1 MRLLMKITDVAK
13 SFFEAT
19 NLSTFVFNSQD
30 QAIATFK
37 MPIAPQLP
45 TKLANKLL
53 MNISQKISIH
63 MFLRIGSIATFQI
76 DHHKVVVWA
85 TSNMISGNGKY
96 DDKVPLIDFH
106 TFEAQLTLFYLSL
119 TQSTPKFTESQLSL
133 SDFDIIDRPNQEFES
148 FNIHK
153 PSHNGYLA
161 EQQMLLGVEHGNLKE
176 FNNNYVQFMDK
187 GNFGI
192 LATSD
197 LRSKKNITVAA
208 TTLFTRAAIRG
219 GMYAENAY
227 DLSDECIKKTE
238 LKQNITNIY
247 EYTRTIGERFVKNV
261 AQIKRKNIPFLIYRT
276 QEYIYD
282 NLATVK
288 NIDEIAQ
295 EMGCSKSYLI
305 HLFKRTTGVSIIEF
319 LTSQRILSA
328 KQLLLFTELSVYEI
342 ANTLGYNGTSQFSR
356 TFKNATGI
364 SPSQFKKNQNL

>member
-1 MRLLMKITDVAK
+1 MKITDVAK

-208 TTLFTRAAIRG
+208 TTLFTRG

-328 KQLLLFTELSVYEI
+328 KQLLLFTQLSVYEI